1 MRPIPTDA
9 ARLVVSVCLFGTPAN
24 PTKTDEPIE
33 MPFGGMTHVA
43 QVTVTIYYTAV
54 PTYRN

>member
-24 PTKTDEPIE
+24 PTKTAEPIE
-33 MPFGGMTHVA
+33 MPFGG
-43 QVTVTIYYTAV
+43 
-54 PTYRN
+54 